1 MPEKKDQ
8 PAPKKAAAPKPE
20 KTEKTVKKAEPKQ
33 YVSKD
38 HHLLVYV
45 IRTPKH
51 EWRARRMLTD
61 GRYVWRIPADEV
73 KAFEAHEAFKNGRV
87 VPYDG

>member
-8 PAPKKAAAPKPE
+8 PAPKKEAAPKPAP
-20 KTEKTVKKAEPKQ
+20 KKAAPKKEEPKQ
-33 YVSKD
+33 YISRD
-38 HHLLVYV
+38 QHLLVHV
-45 IRTPKH
+45 IRSPKH

-73 KAFEAHEAFKNGRV
+73 DAFEAHDFFKNGRV